1 MNHQVIENDI
11 GLSASCHE
19 DDFMKKPELYIERKI
34 VEYFVSLS
42 LSLSLSLYIYIY
54 IHVDR

>member
-1 MNHQVIENDI
+1 MNHLVIENDI

-19 DDFMKKPELYIERKI
+19 DDFMKKPELYIERKT

-42 LSLSLSLYIYIY
+42 VYIYIY
-54 IHVDR
+54 IHTCR